1 MTKSTDIYQLTTI
14 VLIVIF
20 AVILLRFCFKLTVW
34 FGLLRKE
41 TYKKP
46 TFLLKKMEDVK
57 PNEGIMATLVFNN
70 LAGSFLQNTLI
81 DVLNN
86 NPLEK
91 KIFVRIW
98 FMKDGEKNYED
109 RVYNYS
115 DEIFKHFTTLNPVIP
130 INIKDIKGVFQE
142 ELDAAILQEKYE
154 VASIIRDAI
163 SKINALNMEKEA
175 KNG

>member
-1 MTKSTDIYQLTTI
+1 METKIDIYQLTTT

-20 AVILLRFCFKLTVW
+20 AAILLRFCFKLTMW
-34 FGLLRKE
+34 LLR
-41 TYKKP
+41 YQP

-57 PNEGIMATLVFNN
+57 PNERIMATLVFHNHV
-70 LAGSFLQNTLI
+70 GVSFLQNTLI

-154 VASIIRDAI
+154 IASIIRDAI

-175 KNG
+175 KNE